1 MKVRNFAAGAV
12 ILMLAAL
19 IARVIGFVYRIYL
32 SNLIGAEGMG
42 LFQLISPVYSLVILT
57 LTSGISI
64 AVSKMVAFEVAKNNP
79 VNPGKITHMALVII
93 VAAGA
98 ASSLLIIA
106 NLDFISNKLL
116 GDPRTYLSLFAL
128 VPCIPFIA
136 AASALK
142 GYFYG
147 IQDVVP
153 TAISQIAEQ
162 VARMA
167 LLYFTASVILKL
179 GLEYA
184 CALATVGMAVGE
196 IVNAS
201 ILAIMYAVR
210 RKKERRTI
218 AGTAAPRPRICRRK
232 ISILKEMFRI
242 SIPVSA
248 NRFITS
254 AMAAAEMILIP
265 ARLLAGG
272 MDYRLSME
280 TFGKLM
286 GMAMPLIYFP
296 SVVTSSLAVTLVPA
310 ISEALSL
317 NNRKLAASRISKS
330 IQISFLIGFLFMII
344 FLSFPNGIGNLFY
357 GKENIG
363 DILYILSFSCI
374 FIYLQQTLT
383 GIMNGLG
390 KQGIALR
397 NSLIGYVIR
406 IAAVYFF
413 VPLYGI
419 GAYIASL
426 IISALI
432 VCALNMITAVRI
444 TGLKFNAVNWIVK
457 PGIAGLLAFLSSK
470 FINSLVF
477 GIFSSYSLSII
488 SGVFIMSIIFIGTAY
503 LIRTPFNIRIQK

>member
-12 ILMLAAL
+12 ILTLAAL
-19 IARVIGFVYRIYL
+19 IARIIGFVYRIYL

-42 LFQLISPVYSLVILT
+42 LFQLIFPVYSLVILT
-57 LTSGISI
+57 LTSGISV
-64 AVSKMVAFEVAKNNP
+64 AVSKMVAFEVAKRNLI
-79 VNPGKITHMALVII
+79 NPGKIIHMALIII

-98 ASSLLIIA
+98 ASSLLIIV

-147 IQDVVP
+147 IQDVIP
-153 TAISQIAEQ
+153 TAFSQIAEQ
-162 VARMA
+162 VARVA
-167 LLYFTASVILKL
+167 LLYFTATVILKL

-184 CALATVGMAVGE
+184 CALATVGMAIGE

-201 ILAIMYAVR
+201 ILAIMYAIR
-210 RKKERRTI
+210 RKKDRR
-218 AGTAAPRPRICRRK
+218 AFAKTADIRVCRRK
-232 ISILKEMFRI
+232 ISILKEMIRI
-242 SIPVSA
+242 SVPVSA

-254 AMAAAEMILIP
+254 AMAAVEMILIP

-272 MDYRLSME
+272 MDYKISME

-317 NNRKLAASRISKS
+317 NNRKLVASRISKS
-330 IQISFLIGFLFMII
+330 IQISLLIGFLFTII
-344 FLSFPNGIGNLFY
+344 FMSFPNGIGNLFY

-397 NSLIGYVIR
+397 NSLIGYVMR
-406 IAAVYFF
+406 IAAVFFF
-413 VPLYGI
+413 VPLYGV

-432 VCALNMITAVRI
+432 VCALNMITTVRI
-444 TGLKFNAVNWIVK
+444 TGLKFNVVNWVIK
-457 PGIAGLLAFLSSK
+457 PGIAGLLSFFSVRY
-470 FINSLVF
+470 INSLVF
-477 GIFSSYSLSII
+477 GIFSSYTLSII
-488 SGVFIMSIIFIGTAY
+488 SGVSFMTIIFIGSAY
-503 LIRTPFNIRIQK
+503 LIGTPINLKIQK